1 MLETLILLAIFTTL
15 VVVGVH
21 SVTRND
27 KLLWFLGVR
36 IHARDKALDLQDQMT
51 ERMDAAF
58 DRFESKIDAKTKE
71 MQDIANAIDEKGALK
86 SEKEIED
93 LKAYEFADI
102 SENYDVEKA
111 LIENFFG
118 QQIKALQ
125 SRAERLE
132 CNRFIKIL
140 LLFAPALTECL
151 TCMASFWGT
160 IIFSLYFSGILSMSF
175 FFVPIAM
182 PFFLLS
188 VAGLNTAIGK
198 IIA

>member
-1 MLETLILLAIFTTL
+1 MLETLILLAFFTTL

-51 ERMDAAF
+51 EKLDAAF
-58 DRFESKIDAKTKE
+58 DRFEVKIEAKDKE
-71 MQDIANAIDEKGALK
+71 IQDIENGINEKGALK
-86 SEKEIED
+86 SEKQIED
-93 LKAYEFADI
+93 LKAYEFAEILEYYDI
-102 SENYDVEKA
+102 EKA
-111 LIENFFG
+111 SIENFFG
-118 QQIKALQ
+118 QQITALQ
-125 SRAERLE
+125 KRAEILERNRL
-132 CNRFIKIL
+132 IKIL
-140 LLFAPALTECL
+140 LFFAPALTECL

-160 IIFSLYFSGILSMSF
+160 LVFSLYFSGVISMSF

>member
-1 MLETLILLAIFTTL
+1 MLETIILLAIFTTL

-51 ERMDAAF
+51 ERLDAAF
-58 DRFESKIDAKTKE
+58 SDYENVLGQIYLEVQNFAEQKDGEGYCPNPSDVTKF
-71 MQDIANAIDEKGALK
+71 
-86 SEKEIED
+86 KEQK
-93 LKAYEFADI
+93 LNKVA
-102 SENYDVEKA
+102 ENYEAVRQ
-111 LIENFFG
+111 LISSNFE
-118 QQIKALQ
+118 QRITALQ
-125 SRAERLE
+125 KRAEILERNRL
-132 CNRFIKIL
+132 IKTL
-140 LLFAPALTECL
+140 LFFAPALTECL

-160 IIFSLYFSGILSMSF
+160 LIFSLYFSGVLSMSF

>member
-1 MLETLILLAIFTTL
+1 
-15 VVVGVH
+15 VVGVH

-51 ERMDAAF
+51 EKLDALF
-58 DRFESKIDAKTKE
+58 DKYSN
-71 MQDIANAIDEKGALK
+71 DIEKA
-86 SEKEIED
+86 EKEIEEMQQEILIPICQD
-93 LKAYEFADI
+93 YETVKMEI
-102 SENYDVEKA
+102 EKA
-111 LIENFFG
+111 MG
-118 QQIKALQ
+118 QQITALQ
-125 SRAERLE
+125 NRAERLE
-132 CNRFIKIL
+132 RNFFIRFIL
-140 LLFAPALTECL
+140 FFAPALTECL